1 MNSRQNYISS
11 LPFLINHGQAN
22 WWGHPSL
29 SQHFCEFNQE
39 AYQDHLFDM
48 FKVRCP
54 ETVKKSVVKRRSE
67 FLAGRYCAQKALEEL
82 ELDSPIIRIGQHREP
97 IWPQGIMGAIS
108 HTTGLATAIV
118 SNDPN
123 VTGLGIDVELTV
135 EPDTMDKIGKHI
147 MPLENLDI
155 LHTKALLPQEVFTLI
170 FSVKESFYKAA
181 YPRVQRFFDFKAVN
195 VVEFDVN
202 ERRITFKIAE
212 KLCDTLQVGREVNG
226 YYHRFSDDTWAT
238 LVCLD

>member
-48 FKVRCP
+48 FKVWCP

-67 FLAGRYCAQKALEEL
+67 FLAGRYCAQKALEDIRHE
-82 ELDSPIIRIGQHREP
+82 SPKIQVGKHREP
-97 IWPQGIMGAIS
+97 IWPNGIMGAIS

-135 EPDTMDKIGKHI
+135 DPETMDKIGKHI
-147 MPLENLDI
+147 MPLEHFEI
-155 LHTKALLPQEVFTLI
+155 LHHSELKPQEVFTLI

-181 YPRVQRFFDFKAVN
+181 YPRVQRFFDFNAVN
-195 VVEFDVN
+195 VTAFSFE
-202 ERRITFKIAE
+202 ERKITFKLTE
-212 KLCDTLQVGREVNG
+212 NLCDNLQVGREVNG
-226 YYHRFSDDTWAT
+226 YFHQFSDDTWAT